1 MIANEREI
9 EVEALAAFRT
19 VEQLA
24 QNLDI
29 GILGLVI
36 ILGVTLAIF
45 ITRSII
51 NPLKNLSDTVEAL
64 GAGDLDAHAQIL
76 DTTEIGQLALNF
88 NAMAGR
94 LNQTVSSLTLATE
107 VGRTIAQERDLDIL
121 LKSAADLIQDLFD
134 LYYTQIYLLN
144 PVGRRLVLRAGTGAV
159 GGQLLI
165 QRHSLPVDLASLN
178 GTAAV
183 EKRAVIVEDTE
194 SSTIHRA
201 NPLLPDTRSEMV
213 VPLLVGDQVV
223 GVLDMQSKIAGA
235 LSKDNLSAYEAL
247 SGQPAVAIQNV
258 ELLNETQSAR
268 AELEAQSRRLT
279 REGWDDFLNAFE
291 RGERVGFT
299 YDLENMTSYMKP
311 ITGKTDEHTLV
322 KVIPV
327 LNEPV
332 GILKFEGLVTIT
344 ASETALVDTIARQV
358 GQQVEN
364 LRLLAQAEDAV
375 RRLTREGWEKQLE
388 AQSEAETGFSY
399 DLNKI
404 TPLSAS
410 ANGGDSDVRPT
421 KHNLEILGEK
431 IGEISVSGPDNTSK
445 EIKEFLST
453 IGDQLA
459 TRVENLRLFEETER
473 GQIELE
479 RRARQLAAVAEVSTA
494 SSRELEVETMLK
506 TVVKLTQRQFDLY
519 HAHIFTFDSE
529 TEKLNIVACGWLE
542 GDENEGT
549 HETSSISLD
558 QEQSLVARAART
570 KQAVI
575 VNDVKNEPGWRPN
588 PLLPDTASEMAV
600 PLVVGDEMIGVLD
613 VQSERVEA
621 FTEEDANIQ
630 LTLASQVATTMQNAR
645 SFALAQ
651 SQAEREATLNV
662 ISQKIQ
668 TATSVEA
675 VLQIAA
681 RELGNALNA
690 PMTIAQLSLKNQ
702 D

>member
-1 MIANEREI
+1 M
-9 EVEALAAFRT
+9 
-19 VEQLA
+19 
-24 QNLDI
+24 
-29 GILGLVI
+29 
-36 ILGVTLAIF
+36 
-45 ITRSII
+45 
-51 NPLKNLSDTVEAL
+51 
-64 GAGDLDAHAQIL
+64 
-76 DTTEIGQLALNF
+76 
-88 NAMAGR
+88 
-94 LNQTVSSLTLATE
+94 ATE

-159 GGQLLI
+159 GGQLLS

-375 RRLTREGWEKQLE
+375 RRLTREG
-388 AQSEAETGFSY
+388 
-399 DLNKI
+399 
-404 TPLSAS
+404 
-410 ANGGDSDVRPT
+410 
-421 KHNLEILGEK
+421 
-431 IGEISVSGPDNTSK
+431 
-445 EIKEFLST
+445 
-453 IGDQLA
+453 
-459 TRVENLRLFEETER
+459 
-473 GQIELE
+473 
-479 RRARQLAAVAEVSTA
+479 
-494 SSRELEVETMLK
+494 
-506 TVVKLTQRQFDLY
+506 
-519 HAHIFTFDSE
+519 
-529 TEKLNIVACGWLE
+529 
-542 GDENEGT
+542 
-549 HETSSISLD
+549 
-558 QEQSLVARAART
+558 
-570 KQAVI
+570 
-575 VNDVKNEPGWRPN
+575 
-588 PLLPDTASEMAV
+588 
-600 PLVVGDEMIGVLD
+600 
-613 VQSERVEA
+613 
-621 FTEEDANIQ
+621 
-630 LTLASQVATTMQNAR
+630 
-645 SFALAQ
+645 
-651 SQAEREATLNV
+651 
-662 ISQKIQ
+662 
-668 TATSVEA
+668 
-675 VLQIAA
+675 
-681 RELGNALNA
+681 
-690 PMTIAQLSLKNQ
+690 
-702 D
+702 